1 MRNFRKYNIWTD
13 SINFVTETY
22 GLTRSF
28 PSHEKFGL
36 ADQLHRASISIASN
50 IAEGASRESEKEFAH
65 FLQISLGSAYE
76 VETQLII
83 ANRLYYINDNQ
94 LDKQTQKL
102 NSIEKRLTE
111 MIKRLYLKTPR
122 KTS

>member
-13 SINFVTETY
+13 SVNFVTETY
-22 GLTRSF
+22 SLTRSF
-28 PSHEKFGL
+28 PSYEKFGL
-36 ADQLHRASISIASN
+36 ADQLQRASVSIASN

-83 ANRLYYINDNQ
+83 ANRLYYINNNQ
-94 LDKQTQKL
+94 LDNQTQKL
-102 NSIEKRLTE
+102 NSIERRLTE
-111 MIKRLYLKTPR
+111 MIKKLTLKAQ
-122 KTS
+122 KQKS

>member
-13 SINFVTETY
+13 AVNFVTETY
-22 GLTRSF
+22 SLTRSF

-36 ADQLHRASISIASN
+36 ADQLQRASVSIASN

-65 FLQISLGSAYE
+65 FLQISPGSAYE

-94 LDKQTQKL
+94 LDNQTQKL

-111 MIKRLYLKTPR
+111 MIKRLNLKAPR
-122 KTS
+122 QSS

>member
-13 SINFVTETY
+13 SVNFVTETY
-22 GLTRSF
+22 SLTRSF
-28 PSHEKFGL
+28 PSHERFGL

-83 ANRLYYINDNQ
+83 ANKLFYINDNQ
-94 LDKQTQKL
+94 LDNQTHKL
-102 NSIEKRLTE
+102 YSIEKRLAE
-111 MIKRLYLKTPR
+111 MIKRLNLKVP
-122 KTS
+122 KQKS

>member
-13 SINFVTETY
+13 SVNFVTETY
-22 GLTRSF
+22 SLTRSF
-28 PSHEKFGL
+28 PLYEKFGL
-36 ADQLHRASISIASN
+36 ADQLQRASVSIASN

-83 ANRLYYINDNQ
+83 ANKLYYINDNQ
-94 LDKQTQKL
+94 LDNRTQKL

-111 MIKRLYLKTPR
+111 MIKKLTLKAP
-122 KTS
+122 KQKS